1 MRFCKNC
8 NTEYETGKFCKKC
21 GGELVEKVEETLVCP
36 NCGKTLD
43 PGTKFCPECGTK
55 VLLEKLQ
62 CSACGF
68 ELTPGAK
75 FCPECGTK
83 VGSENKDEKKE
94 ASQTNHTSVLLDV
107 TLTFAEK
114 NKKKIISA
122 LESYGFSYENAEGIV
137 ECVPF
142 TIKESIPEEEALSI
156 KVTLE
161 DLGAEVELEYAGAEE
176 QFIQV
181 ILESLGSSKLDVM
194 NKLQEVCKYN
204 IKRSK
209 FLVERIPTVI
219 KEACTKYEADFIKNE
234 FESIG
239 CEIEFENIH
248 LVDLGLPS
256 GLLWADRNVGA
267 ATPEDFGNYFTW
279 GDVNPSPE
287 KGYIEET
294 KCRRIDVFRL
304 KEKGIT
310 DSEYDLTAS
319 YDAASKNWGNK
330 WRMPTCNEFTEL
342 LVECNKE
349 RKFIDGQEGYMFTR
363 NGNSIFLP
371 LEDCCDDNY
380 WTSSETMGGD
390 DGDAYSYMFGSRN
403 DFPYGSSYNKAYS
416 IRPVFRKACKRK

>member
-1 MRFCKNC
+1 MKICINC
-8 NTEYETGKFCKKC
+8 NTEYETGNFCKKC
-21 GGELVEKVEETLVCP
+21 GGELVEKEEPKLVCS
-36 NCGKTLD
+36 NCGTELN

-83 VGSENKDEKKE
+83 VGAENKGEKKE
-94 ASQTNHTSVLLDV
+94 ESQTNHTSVLLDV

-114 NKKKIISA
+114 NKKKIICA

-142 TIKESIPEEEALSI
+142 TIKESIPEEDALSI
-156 KVTLE
+156 KETLE

-181 ILESLGSSKLDVM
+181 VLESLGSSKLDVM

-219 KEACTKYEADFIKNE
+219 KEACTKYEADVIKNE

-267 ATPEDFGNYFTW
+267 STLKDCGNYFTW

-287 KGYIEET
+287 KDYIEET
-294 KCRRIDVFRL
+294 KCRRIDMYSL

-310 DSEYDLTAS
+310 DSNDNLTAS

-330 WRMPTCNEFTEL
+330 WRMPASYEYFEL
-342 LVECNKE
+342 LEECKKE
-349 RKFIDGQEGYMFTR
+349 RKFIDDQEGYMFTR
-363 NGNSIFLP
+363 NENSIFLP
-371 LEDCCDDNY
+371 LENCLDDEY
-380 WTSSETMGGD
+380 WSATGKD
-390 DGDAYSYMFGSRN
+390 YDGFPECLRFGSRS
-403 DFPYGSSYNKAYS
+403 DFVSSSSYNNALP